1 MAYFSVFYEY
11 DPSKSELADE
21 IRPRHRAFLADLK
34 ERGANV
40 ASGPLSGDGPNALL
54 IFEADSAQTVE
65 ELLDEDP
72 FETNGFILSKR
83 IREWVPT
90 IGMAA
95 DGFDT
100 EFPIS

>member
-1 MAYFSVFYEY
+1 MAYFAVFYEY

-72 FETNGFILSKR
+72 FKVCGVVTGRSVHPWNP
-83 IREWVPT
+83 V
-90 IGMAA
+90 
-95 DGFDT
+95 
-100 EFPIS
+100 ISRF